1 MSALGQTAAIRQRML
16 NYLQRLILI
25 WPFNASPYDSLLQLH
40 VPRKK
45 IEYGLVKVSTGPT
58 RSGGPWF
65 WADRSGA
72 ENMERSCMYPA
83 KKLNM
88 G

>member
-1 MSALGQTAAIRQRML
+1 MKRSFMYTA
-16 NYLQRLILI
+16 
-25 WPFNASPYDSLLQLH
+25 
-40 VPRKK
+40 KK

-58 RSGGPWF
+58 RSSGPWL

>member
-1 MSALGQTAAIRQRML
+1 MKRSFMYTA
-16 NYLQRLILI
+16 
-25 WPFNASPYDSLLQLH
+25 
-40 VPRKK
+40 KK

-58 RSGGPWF
+58 RSSGPWL

-83 KKLNM
+83 KKIEYGLVKVSTGYMQLEKRVVWRCVKWPN
-88 G
+88 